1 MQYKPKRDKKT
12 QEFLLFFFF
21 FNLHLPRLRMHEHVM
36 HQAMLIC
43 KSPES
48 LFTLLHHT
56 KTPSSPNHHPSL
68 NQTFNS
74 KLKCKYK
81 TNQTTSTSLMSFKPR
96 RRCHGQAPTSNG
108 ICGDGCTTCHQSSY
122 GSATLFSSNHTCKRS
137 LQPCLKRV
145 PGRLAVLQQ
154 ATRNWHCLC
163 VPNIE
168 SLAAVHR

>member
-1 MQYKPKRDKKT
+1 
-12 QEFLLFFFF
+12 
-21 FNLHLPRLRMHEHVM
+21 MHEHVM

-81 TNQTTSTSLMSFKPR
+81 TNQTTSPASCPSNLDDVAMARLPLPMVFAVMVALLAINQAMAQPLCFPQITLANEACNRALSESPADLQCCNRLQGIDTVCVCQILSRLPR
-96 RRCHGQAPTSNG
+96 FIVRPNHFLTLASG
-108 ICGDGCTTCHQSSY
+108 TCNVTYSCE
-122 GSATLFSSNHTCKRS
+122 GF
-137 LQPCLKRV
+137 
-145 PGRLAVLQQ
+145 
-154 ATRNWHCLC
+154 
-163 VPNIE
+163 
-168 SLAAVHR
+168 